1 MNKEVLESLVPKE
14 SLENLRRQLREGL
27 AEIDRRYPTVPYQRL
42 LGMILTP
49 VADPTPDECR
59 K

>member
-14 SLENLRRQLREGL
+14 SLENLRRQLREEL

-42 LGMILTP
+42 LGMMLMP
-49 VADPTPDECR
+49 VADPIPDESP
-59 K
+59 